1 MVQSHFT
8 STDDGWK
15 SVAKNNQP
23 ITSFAVCVNKNF
35 VTTNYVTTPWT
46 NQQFGSAECNP
57 SNPNQEVTGG
67 GFGFESGSTGGS
79 YPATVQAWNAT
90 SNDESKDVSGTA
102 YAVCSNQPYY
112 EYQEVYVPSQ
122 NNIATCPNN
131 YQVIGGGYVTNLG
144 DPNLIV
150 TLSRPT
156 NDNSGWHVALTGDSN
171 VKASAFAVCAIIP
184 GGPLK

>member
-1 MVQSHFT
+1 MEVSGEKQ
-8 STDDGWK
+8 
-15 SVAKNNQP
+15 QP

-79 YPATVQAWNAT
+79 YPATVQAWKRRLTMNPRMCLERLTQSARISHTT
-90 SNDESKDVSGTA
+90 SIRKYMCLRRIILLRALT
-102 YAVCSNQPYY
+102 YH
-112 EYQEVYVPSQ
+112 
-122 NNIATCPNN
+122 
-131 YQVIGGGYVTNLG
+131 QVIGGGYVTNLG

-184 GGPLK
+184 ANLK